1 MFDIPKRRTKKEDM
15 SLIKK
20 SYSSPKQTT
29 TTIKGGSS
37 LLDKIK
43 LVIMNVERFLG
54 HLKDEH
60 ILIRNEKDLI
70 RYMDKV
76 LENGVISI
84 DTETTGLNPMT
95 DDIAGICIYTP
106 DEKGAYIPINH
117 IDYITQVKIKN
128 QLSIDF
134 IRNQFERIKDIDVIM
149 FNANFDIRVL
159 KHKIGWKDAYCTWDC
174 YIAAKLLNEN
184 EPSNALKK
192 LHQKYVLKGK
202 EDAFKFDELF
212 KDIPFTMIP
221 LKTAVLYAGHDPVI
235 TYELY
240 EYQKKYLR
248 EDNEREDMRNL
259 YWVFKNIEMPCIDAI
274 VNMEDNGISFD
285 MNYQQELSIK
295 YHKLLDDKLKEIY
308 TEIDKYKNQIAFERW
323 NNQAK
328 LDDPINISSPTQ
340 LSILFYDILKIG
352 VIDKKTPRGTG
363 EDILKQIDIPLA
375 KLILEYRGLEKL
387 ISTYID
393 KLPNCVNPDDG
404 RIHCTFNQYGAKTGR
419 MSSSEPN
426 LQNIPS
432 HNEDIRKMFIASPGY
447 LLMSSDFS
455 SQEPKCL
462 AALCR
467 KQGDSQMYDTFMANK
482 DLYSEIASKSF
493 NTTYEECLEH
503 FPKDTPIKKKSNKW
517 YYATLDDYD
526 KLADG
531 KTDTYNDGKE
541 RRTQAKSILL
551 GVLYGRGEDSIAAQ
565 LGCTVDKAKQI
576 KESVF
581 KAFPAIKQ
589 FEESSLDMAR
599 DIGYVTTVCGRKRR
613 LPDMQ
618 LDEYEFSYKN
628 GYKQSDDILDFDD
641 EEVITELPEREI
653 RRYLTRLHN
662 CSNYK
667 QRNGILKDLN
677 NNGIEVVSNGG
688 KIANAT
694 RQCVN
699 SRIQGSAADLTKL
712 ALIELNKSEELKNL
726 GFRLLIPVH
735 DEVIAECPEENV
747 KECSR
752 LLAETMSK
760 AAEKILE
767 MPIKCDVEI
776 TKKWYGDKIAI

>member
-29 TTIKGGSS
+29 TTVKGGGS

-60 ILIRNEKDLI
+60 ILIRNEEDLI

-76 LENGVISI
+76 LENGVIST
-84 DTETTGLNPMT
+84 DTETTGLNPML

-106 DEKGAYIPINH
+106 GEKGAYIPINH
-117 IDYITQVKIKN
+117 IDYITQIKIKN

-259 YWVFKNIEMPCIDAI
+259 YWVFNNIEMPCIDAI
-274 VNMEDNGISFD
+274 VNMEDNGIKLD
-285 MNYQQELSIK
+285 LEYQQKLSVK

-308 TEIDKYKNQIAFERW
+308 TEIDKYKDKIDKYKKGNHKLYLHPDSTVDK
-323 NNQAK
+323 NNIKGYSKVIKECK

-340 LSILFYDILKIG
+340 LAVLFYDILKVG
-352 VIDKKTPRGTG
+352 EIDKKTPRGTG
-363 EDILKQIDIPLA
+363 EDILKQLDIPLA

-393 KLPNCVNPDDG
+393 KLPECVNPNDG

-419 MSSSEPN
+419 MSSSDPK
-426 LQNIPS
+426 QNWA
-432 HNEDIRKMFIASPGY
+432 IA
-447 LLMSSDFS
+447 
-455 SQEPKCL
+455 
-462 AALCR
+462 
-467 KQGDSQMYDTFMANK
+467 
-482 DLYSEIASKSF
+482 
-493 NTTYEECLEH
+493 
-503 FPKDTPIKKKSNKW
+503 
-517 YYATLDDYD
+517 
-526 KLADG
+526 
-531 KTDTYNDGKE
+531 
-541 RRTQAKSILL
+541 
-551 GVLYGRGEDSIAAQ
+551 
-565 LGCTVDKAKQI
+565 
-576 KESVF
+576 
-581 KAFPAIKQ
+581 
-589 FEESSLDMAR
+589 
-599 DIGYVTTVCGRKRR
+599 
-613 LPDMQ
+613 
-618 LDEYEFSYKN
+618 
-628 GYKQSDDILDFDD
+628 
-641 EEVITELPEREI
+641 
-653 RRYLTRLHN
+653 
-662 CSNYK
+662 
-667 QRNGILKDLN
+667 
-677 NNGIEVVSNGG
+677 
-688 KIANAT
+688 
-694 RQCVN
+694 
-699 SRIQGSAADLTKL
+699 
-712 ALIELNKSEELKNL
+712 
-726 GFRLLIPVH
+726 
-735 DEVIAECPEENV
+735 
-747 KECSR
+747 
-752 LLAETMSK
+752 
-760 AAEKILE
+760 
-767 MPIKCDVEI
+767 
-776 TKKWYGDKIAI
+776 